1 MFHSIL
7 TPVHS
12 SLDDVFDPIPVYYE
26 KIQTSLCLLVIK
38 VISNLADG
46 ALAGTWNVVA
56 LMTDGD

>member
-1 MFHSIL
+1 M
-7 TPVHS
+7 HS
-12 SLDDVFDPIPVYYE
+12 SLDDVLDPIPVYYE

-46 ALAGTWNVVA
+46 ALAGTWNMVA